1 MMEEIITLI
10 IHEAE
15 LREGR
20 ELATKLKEVAAE
32 AGRTILNIS
41 EALVAIKKMEISE
54 EAKQEVRDIVLT
66 SHKP

>member
-15 LREGR
+15 VREGR
-20 ELATKLKEVAAE
+20 ELATKLKQVAAE
-32 AGRTILNIS
+32 AERTILNIS
-41 EALVAIKKMEISE
+41 DALIAIKKMEITE

-66 SHKP
+66 SHKT

>member
-15 LREGR
+15 AKEGR

-32 AGRTILNIS
+32 AGRNILNIS

-66 SHKP
+66 SHKT